1 MFSKRT
7 TRLRNPLLPEDQLFF
22 KSLKGREA
30 LSGLHGYRLE
40 ALSPDPNLPIRDLLG
55 QSVCVEIGLPLLQKR
70 YIHQH
75 ITHIA
80 LGEEEGQYL
89 RYTAEL
95 RPWLW
100 FLTQNSN
107 WKVFQRQSTIAIL
120 KQIFADYPMAV
131 FEDRTSKTYPERR
144 YCVQAGESDAQFVM
158 RLMEQEGI
166 YFFFEHTANHHI
178 MILADDIS
186 AHESNP
192 VAPTLPFKRTSAA
205 EDSYVDLEH
214 FSVWHSQQA
223 ISNHHVITNDYD
235 YFQPA
240 ANLEKQKTPEA
251 GMGSRLMHGI
261 YQWGGQH
268 YERGRGE
275 HFAEVKQQAARAQEE
290 TAQGAGPI
298 KSLACGQLFNLSKHL
313 RDDQNQCHLV
323 TSADFEIEENTY
335 ESAGQGQSKLWC
347 SVSVQPANTPFRP
360 QANTPKPCIQGVQTA
375 VVVGPPGQELHTDSE
390 GRIKVQFHWDRLGQK
405 NQQSSCWV
413 RVASPWAGQG
423 WGAVSTPRIGQEVLV
438 SFIDGDP
445 DRPIVTGSVYNAL
458 QPAPFHST
466 QSGLISRSTPGGS
479 ASNANMLRFEDKKGS
494 EEMFIQAEKNLT
506 QVVKKDETKSVAN
519 NKTLLVDGSSEEVI
533 KKGKSVQVTEGNLAI
548 SSDKGV
554 ITLSAKTEI
563 VLQVGNSKLV
573 LTPDNLYCIASRVD
587 LNP

>member
-1 MFSKRT
+1 MFSNRT
-7 TRLRNPLLPEDQLFF
+7 TRLRSHLFPEEQLFF
-22 KSLKGREA
+22 KSLQGQES
-30 LSGLHGYRLE
+30 LSGLHGYTLE
-40 ALSPDPNLPIRDLLG
+40 ALSPDPNLPISDLVG
-55 QSVCVEIGLPLLQKR
+55 HSVCVEITLPLLQKR

-80 LGEEEGQYL
+80 LVDEEGQYVL
-89 RYTAEL
+89 YSAQL

-107 WKVFQRQSTIAIL
+107 WKVFQRQSTIGIL
-120 KQIFADYPMAV
+120 KQVFADYPMAV

-166 YFFFEHTANHHI
+166 YFFFEHTANHHVL
-178 MILADDIS
+178 ILADDLS
-186 AHESNP
+186 AHPSGSK
-192 VAPTLPFKRTSAA
+192 AATLPFKRTSST
-205 EDSYVDLEH
+205 EDSYVDVEH
-214 FSVWHSQQA
+214 FSVWHSRRA
-223 ISNHHVITNDYD
+223 VSNHHIITNDYD

-240 ANLEKQKTPEA
+240 ANLEKQKTPQA
-251 GMGSRLMHGI
+251 GMGSKLMHGI

-290 TAQGAGPI
+290 TAKGAGPI

-313 RDDQNQCHLV
+313 REDQNQRHLV
-323 TSADFEIEENTY
+323 TSAYFEIEENSY
-335 ESAGQGQSKLWC
+335 ESAGQGNSKLWC
-347 SVSVQPANTPFRP
+347 NVNVQPAHIPFRP
-360 QANTPKPCIQGVQTA
+360 QANTPKPSIQGVQTA
-375 VVVGPPGQELHTDSE
+375 VVVGPPGQELHTDNE

-405 NQQSSCWV
+405 DQNSSCWV

-423 WGAVSTPRIGQEVLV
+423 WGTVSTPRVGQEVLV

-458 QPAPFHST
+458 QSLPFQGT
-466 QSGLISRSTPGGS
+466 QSGLISRSTPGGG
-479 ASNANMLRFEDKKGS
+479 ADNANMLRFEDKKGA
-494 EEMFIQAEKNLT
+494 EEVYFQAEKNLK
-506 QVVKKDETKSVAN
+506 QVVKEDESKSVAK

-533 KKGKSVQVTEGNLAI
+533 KKGKSVQVTEGNLSI

-554 ITLSAKTEI
+554 ITLTAKTQI
-563 VLQVGNSKLV
+563 VLQVGNSQLV
-573 LTPDNLYCIASRVD
+573 LTPDNLYCVASRVD